1 MSLVKFNVTRNSP
14 KWTLNSSGNLQSG
27 SDNLPG
33 FEFNPDLTYKGMLV
47 EESRKNLLKQ
57 SEIFDNLWS
66 YTNIARDVVSVDAP
80 DGSTTSIKFRVST
93 TGISYRAQNVLNLN
107 PVKHTFSV
115 FAKASHS
122 NFVRVQAAN
131 FDGDTDAFQYFEL
144 TGQGSTGTGMNIDNS
159 TIEVYPDGWYRCSI
173 TWTQVDTDI
182 QARIFVAQSLESA
195 TNSDSNNSILV
206 WGAQIEEG
214 DKASSYIKTPDET
227 VTRNED
233 VITLTSAS
241 QYLPSEG
248 KVTLGWEQREDD
260 TIYIGALSAS
270 VASGSR
276 ELAYEYS
283 STEQTLSIDG
293 TEVQTI
299 TGQFDFSGMDKI
311 ELGHISGSNQ
321 PNTHLKYFAV
331 E

>member
-33 FEFNPDLTYKGMLV
+33 FEFNTDGTYKGMLV
-47 EESRKNLLKQ
+47 EESRKNLLTQ
-57 SEIFDNLWS
+57 SEIFAGKWS
-66 YTNIARDVVSVDAP
+66 YTTIGREEVSVDAP
-80 DGSTTSIKFRVST
+80 DGSTTSIKFNAT
-93 TGISYRAQNVLNLN
+93 IGTSYRAQNVDLN

-115 FAKASHS
+115 FAKASYS
-122 NFVRVQAAN
+122 NFVRIHAN
-131 FDGDTDAFQYFEL
+131 DFNGSADAFQYFEL
-144 TGQGSTGTGMNIDNS
+144 TGQGSTGTGINIDNS

-173 TWTQVDTDI
+173 TWTQVETSI
-182 QARIFVAQSLESA
+182 QARIYVAQSLESPNN
-195 TNSDSNNSILV
+195 TDSNNSILV

-214 DKASSYIKTPDET
+214 DKASSYIKTPDQT

-270 VASGSR
+270 IDSGSR
-276 ELAYEYS
+276 ELVYEYS

-293 TEVQTI
+293 TEIQTI